1 MDYICHQQAMK
12 NLDIKMASEK
22 VYDYLKKQNLSSS
35 MITIHNALLVAAC
48 ESLKKR
54 KIKVNLLEIGTYDGI
69 NANILAAVSKPIS
82 ITTYDLSPTD
92 GRILAHNPLA
102 NEINELKSLYLKR
115 INMTS
120 DNSIHYIEQPSSRI
134 LINSTKN
141 TFNLVWVDGD
151 HSFPQ
156 VAFDIMSGLFFVG
169 QNKYSIMFCDDV
181 FESEDNSTWQCLRNI
196 EKDTDYRIMLFQ
208 KRHCG
213 NKCVALI
220 YKVYPYSVENKFWV

>member
-1 MDYICHQQAMK
+1 MDYTSYQQAMK
-12 NLDIKMASEK
+12 ILDIKRAAEK
-22 VYDYLKKQNLSSS
+22 IYDYLKKNSLSSS

-48 ESLKKR
+48 NSFKDKD
-54 KIKVNLLEIGTYDGI
+54 IKANVLEIGTYDGI
-69 NANILAAVSKPIS
+69 NANILAEMAQPIS

-92 GRILAHNPLA
+92 ARILAHNPLA
-102 NEINELKSLYLKR
+102 KEINELKSLYLKR

-120 DNSIHYIEQPSSRI
+120 HKSIHYIEEPSSRI
-134 LINSTKN
+134 IRSPRKD

-156 VAFDIMSGLFFVG
+156 VAFDIMSGLFFLG
-169 QNKYSIMFCDDV
+169 NSKYSLMFCDDV
-181 FESEDNSTWQCLRNI
+181 FKSVDNPTWQCLRNI
-196 EKDTDYRIMLFQ
+196 EKDTNYRIMLFQ

-220 YKVYPYSVENKFWV
+220 YKEYPYSADK